1 MVRKIELR
9 VFSQQLVA
17 SQRGPSVGRAAVGQA
32 GRALGD
38 RAFFQPHGHQRAGG
52 DRMEEATGRGGGE
65 EGAQTVGGQWTAQ
78 Q

>member
-32 GRALGD
+32 GQALGTEHFSSRMD
-38 RAFFQPHGHQRAGG
+38 IRELGETGWRRQR
-52 DRMEEATGRGGGE
+52 EEGE
-65 EGAQTVGGQWTAQ
+65 EKRVLRR
-78 Q
+78 